1 MKLRTHSA
9 SWAGLA
15 LACSLC
21 PAVVR
26 GQAWLP
32 PKGGG
37 AVSLTLGD
45 YAFDGHFAADGR
57 KDPFG
62 GTRAESLWL
71 EGIYALTDGLAISA
85 GLPFVTTKLTGSF
98 PEGVPL
104 GPLDK
109 DRKYHGDFQD
119 FRFELAF
126 SLREGDFGLTP
137 FVGLGVPSHEYEYV
151 GEAVPGKALREVYL
165 GLAAGR
171 SLHPF
176 LPRAY
181 VHTRYAYAFV
191 ETVEDGVSNLDRSN
205 LDSELGYQVSSRLL
219 TRLLARWQV
228 THGGLD
234 LEDMRRRP
242 DFFRTH
248 DRAARTNYFN
258 LGLGASFALGAS
270 WEVYAIF
277 IKTLSGENA
286 HQSRSLSIGAT
297 WYFGGGFGGGPEGR

>member
-1 MKLRTHSA
+1 MQPRPCRLG
-9 SWAGLA
+9 WVVLA
-15 LACSLC
+15 ACLFC

-45 YAFDGHFAADGR
+45 YSFNGHFAADGR

-62 GTRAESLWL
+62 GTRAESLWV
-71 EGIYALTDGLAISA
+71 EGIYALTDGLALSA

-104 GPLDK
+104 GDLD
-109 DRKYHGDFQD
+109 DGSYHGDFQD
-119 FRFELAF
+119 FRFELAWNVVP
-126 SLREGDFGLTP
+126 GDFAVTP
-137 FVGLGVPSHEYEYV
+137 FVGLGVPSHEYAYV
-151 GEAVPGKALREVYL
+151 GEAVPGKGLREVYA
-165 GLAAGR
+165 GLATGR
-171 SLHPF
+171 SLSPF

-181 VHTRYAYAFV
+181 VHARYAYAFV
-191 ETVEDGVSNLDRSN
+191 ETLDDDVDKLDRSN
-205 LDSELGYQVSSRLL
+205 LDTELGCEVVPRLL
-219 TRLLARWQV
+219 VRLLARFQV

-234 LEDMRRRP
+234 LEDMRHHP
-242 DFFRTH
+242 DFFRSH

-258 LGLGASFALGAS
+258 LGAAAAFSLGAS
-270 WEVYAIF
+270 WDVYAIF

-286 HQSRSLSIGAT
+286 HQSRSLSFGAT
-297 WYFGGGFGGGPEGR
+297 YYFGGGFGGGPDGR